1 MFLMSDIPVGS
12 PPAPPGRHAAPG
24 GWYPDPLDPTRERYW
39 DGWQWSRTT
48 RELEHPPLPP
58 APGLPGGHG
67 PYAPTGYGAPGQTNG
82 YGYGAGPGPQGYG
95 PGPYGSAPQGSVP
108 NGYPARVPG
117 VSRQAATTADGV
129 PLAGWW
135 WRALAGLIDALL
147 VGIVSGLLTL
157 PFYREIVNAV
167 GAYWGEAYRAAQA
180 GSTTPPPTPNFAAL
194 ISGADQLWVVL
205 VTLVVGLA
213 YHLPLLRFRGAT
225 LGMAAC
231 RLRVVPVDEGRATGR
246 LEWSRVVVRALLWV
260 LPGALSLRILTIAD
274 VLLPL
279 WHPKR
284 QTLHDLAARTQVV
297 RLR

>member
-1 MFLMSDIPVGS
+1 MNLMSDIPVGS

-24 GWYPDPLDPTRERYW
+24 GWYPDPLDAGLERYW

-48 RELEHPPLPP
+48 REAERPATPV
-58 APGLPGGHG
+58 APGAPGAHG
-67 PYAPTGYGAPGQTNG
+67 PYAPAGQPPNGYAGGYGTPGQNYGANGHQPNG
-82 YGYGAGPGPQGYG
+82 YGQN
-95 PGPYGSAPQGSVP
+95 PYGQ
-108 NGYPARVPG
+108 GYPARVPG

-157 PFYREIVNAV
+157 PFYREIVNAI
-167 GAYWGEAYRAAQA
+167 GTYWGEAYRAAQA

-194 ISGADQLWVVL
+194 ISGTDQLL
-205 VTLVVGLA
+205 VMLITLVVGLA
-213 YHLPLLRFRGAT
+213 YHLPLLRVRGAT
-225 LGMAAC
+225 LGMSAC

-246 LEWSRVVVRALLWV
+246 LEWSRVVVRALIWV